1 MAAAAAAAAA
11 NISDDRGEMEIFSFL
26 PICPVSSRDWCR
38 HRRSFLNRETK
49 ELVYARDVERAEDK
63 IHEPYDFPLFTLY
76 HVLEGRNNKA
86 STTGLVT
93 ATTAKC
99 ARKRGVT

>member
-1 MAAAAAAAAA
+1 MLY
-11 NISDDRGEMEIFSFL
+11 NPLDIFRFF
-26 PICPVSSRDWCR
+26 R
-38 HRRSFLNRETK
+38 
-49 ELVYARDVERAEDK
+49 
-63 IHEPYDFPLFTLY
+63 PYDFPLFTLY
-76 HVLEGRNNKA
+76 HVLEGRNNKT